1 MRVLA
6 ISGSL
11 KPTST
16 NSALLRAAAAMADA
30 SMRFTFFDQQ
40 LGDLPHFRPEQDEE
54 GMTPTPPV
62 ASFRKLV
69 AGCDGI
75 VISCPEYAHGVPGS
89 FKNALDWLVSS
100 GEQTGKPT
108 LLLMAGPGGAKQAW
122 AALVPTL
129 RVMGFDLVHESSLV
143 VAKRHFDDDGRLRD
157 AEIEAELL
165 RGLDALAAALRA
177 RSV

>member
-1 MRVLA
+1 MRILA

-16 NSALLRAAAAMADA
+16 NSALLRAAAAIADPA
-30 SMRFTFFDQQ
+30 TEFTFFEQQ
-40 LGDLPHFRPEQDEE
+40 IGDIPHFRPDLDED
-54 GMTPTPPV
+54 GMTPPPTV
-62 ASFRKLV
+62 EAFRRLV
-69 AGCDGI
+69 ADCDAV

-143 VAKRHFDDDGRLRD
+143 VAKRHFDDDGRLGD
-157 AEIEAELL
+157 AELEGELL
-165 RGLDALAAALRA
+165 RGLAALATAIAARQA
-177 RSV
+177 